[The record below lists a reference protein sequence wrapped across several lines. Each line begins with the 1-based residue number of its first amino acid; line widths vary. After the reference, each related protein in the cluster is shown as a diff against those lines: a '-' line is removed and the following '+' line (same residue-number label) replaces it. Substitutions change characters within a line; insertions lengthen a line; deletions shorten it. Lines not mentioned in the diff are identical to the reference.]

1 MNKSP
6 LLLALA
12 LLFLLAA
19 NLHLCC
25 RVGVDGE
32 WTLTRY
38 SLADVR
44 RGELAARE
52 AAEEICPHGA
62 RMPQLEERFTLSF
75 RPPDGSSRDLSAR
88 ILAQV
93 SGVSPLYAVRAGERS
108 FGTVADRDRLEERLR
123 AALYA
128 SMPAGAVRACYAEGI
143 EILPVYGRSGS
154 AMSVRDMAMLVSELV
169 PALYTDRNGT
179 EICG

>member
-88 ILAQV
+88 ILARV
-93 SGVSPLYAVRAGERS
+93 SGVSQLYSVKADGCS

-123 AALYA
+123 AALYSA
-128 SMPAGAVRACYAEGI
+128 MPAGAMHAYFARGV
-143 EILPVYGRSGS
+143 EITPVYGRSGS
-154 AMSVRDMAMLVSELV
+154 AMSPSDMALVVAQVV
-169 PALYTDRNGT
+169 PAIFTDREGQRVM
-179 EICG
+179 G